1 MRARAAVNAPV
12 SIRLAYEPLATWSE
26 ITPMVAVVAV
36 RRPRALRLGRYW
48 SSAAAV
54 WTRLVAS
61 REMRISTERPLRM
74 YDAVVTET
82 PALTATSDNVDLRR
96 LDIVASPRSWGHQQ
110 APSFGNRRCWSR
122 FGSVA

>member
-1 MRARAAVNAPV
+1 
-12 SIRLAYEPLATWSE
+12 
-26 ITPMVAVVAV
+26 MVAVVAV
-36 RRPRALRLGRYW
+36 RSPRALRLGRYW

-61 REMRISTERPLRM
+61 CEMRISTERPLRM

-96 LDIVASPRSWGHQQ
+96 LDN
-110 APSFGNRRCWSR
+110 APLPAPGGTNRRHPLETE
-122 FGSVA
+122 GVGHVSVRLLDTPPNRTQ